1 MSFNIINH
9 YNLINLFYLEFSRC
23 KNVEYQKSL
32 PPTSVIICFHNEA
45 WSVLLRTV
53 HSVLDR
59 SPPDLIKEIILVDDF
74 SDKSK
79 LQLYSISLNHFISNY
94 YVVTFFVFLLFS
106 SFFLFHNQYTHL

>member
-1 MSFNIINH
+1 MNH
-9 YNLINLFYLEFSRC
+9 YNFIHLFYLEFYRC

-59 SPPDLIKEIILVDDF
+59 SPPELIKEIILVDDF

-79 LQLYSISLNHFISNY
+79 
-94 YVVTFFVFLLFS
+94 
-106 SFFLFHNQYTHL
+106 